1 MATPD
6 EPRVE
11 VAYALP
17 QRQVVVEVPL
27 CEGMTA
33 IEALRA
39 SGLPEEFPELQ
50 AAGLPLGIFGRR
62 VGETEVLR
70 AGDRVE
76 VYRPLAVDPREARR
90 RAVQS
95 ERQQRTAQARSR
107 RQGGR

>member
-6 EPRVE
+6 GRRVE

-27 CEGMTA
+27 NEGMTA
-33 IEALRA
+33 IDALRA
-39 SGLPEEFPELQ
+39 SGLQDEFPELR
-50 AAGLPLGIFGRR
+50 ADGLPLGIFGRR
-62 VGETEVLR
+62 VSETEVLR

-95 ERQQRTAQARSR
+95 ERQQRTAQARR
-107 RQGGR
+107 RGGR